1 MSSQLFKSLKHVW
14 HNQGTFKFYN
24 SCVVFRPRVGYNR
37 GIAVSAPQ
45 TARKKK
51 LRINGILTARKG
63 VFPMM
68 KKSTFGAVLAF
79 FFAAAGALTAA
90 ALYLYHREKE
100 LDEYERLLFSDD
112 GDDYDDDDDF
122 QDDTVYEKIPAQPA
136 ADAPDA
142 ADAE

>member
-1 MSSQLFKSLKHVW
+1 
-14 HNQGTFKFYN
+14 
-24 SCVVFRPRVGYNR
+24 
-37 GIAVSAPQ
+37 
-45 TARKKK
+45 
-51 LRINGILTARKG
+51 
-63 VFPMM
+63 MM

-112 GDDYDDDDDF
+112 GDDYGDDDF
-122 QDDTVYEKIPAQPA
+122 EDDTVYEKIPTEPK
-136 ADAPDA
+136 ADASTP

>member
-1 MSSQLFKSLKHVW
+1 
-14 HNQGTFKFYN
+14 
-24 SCVVFRPRVGYNR
+24 
-37 GIAVSAPQ
+37 
-45 TARKKK
+45 
-51 LRINGILTARKG
+51 
-63 VFPMM
+63 MM
-68 KKSTFGAVLAF
+68 KKTTFGAVLAF
-79 FFAAAGALTAA
+79 LFAAAGALTAA

-136 ADAPDA
+136 ADA